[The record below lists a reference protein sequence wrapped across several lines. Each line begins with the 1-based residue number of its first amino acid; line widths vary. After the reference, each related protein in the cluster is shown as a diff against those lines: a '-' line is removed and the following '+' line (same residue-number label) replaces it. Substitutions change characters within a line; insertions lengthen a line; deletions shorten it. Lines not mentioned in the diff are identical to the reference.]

1 MKLYTPVEVTVADS
15 QREKLKAQINRK
27 YLPVKIVVKGT
38 APPTHTL
45 HLTRGQIAKIGKAQE
60 LGKRRY
66 KTIRMSRNQ
75 IEKNRKHQGGYLQLL
90 SEDSINDTPKS
101 SSFGNMQKINNDN
114 GLYLVKRGHTVKIF
128 PTQENGLHLQEHP
141 LSLHETFEDG
151 LYLKHGNVIEN
162 ADTVVMDEKQ
172 LPILQWIL

>member
-45 HLTRGQIAKIGKAQE
+45 LLTRGQIAKIGKAQE

-66 KTIRMSRNQ
+66 KTIRMSRKQ
-75 IEKNRKHQGGYLQLL
+75 IEKNRNHHQGGFLRLIDETHPDVEKV
-90 SEDSINDTPKS
+90 SAIENVKVNDSD
-101 SSFGNMQKINNDN
+101 GV
-114 GLYLVKRGHTVKIF
+114 YLVKRDHTMKVF
-128 PTQENGLHLQEHP
+128 PIQENGLHLQEHP

-151 LYLKHGNVIEN
+151 LYLKHGNIIEN

>member
-15 QREKLKAQINRK
+15 QRKELRKQIDQK
-27 YLPVKIVVKGT
+27 YLPVKIVVIDTVTPKD
-38 APPTHTL
+38 TL
-45 HLTRGQIAKIGKAQE
+45 LLTRGQIRKIEKAQE

-75 IEKNRKHQGGYLQLL
+75 IEKNRKYQGGYLQLL
-90 SEDSINDTPKS
+90 NDASMSDTLKS
-101 SSFGNMQKINNDN
+101 SIENMQINNDD
-114 GLYLVKRGHTVKIF
+114 GLYIVKRGHTVKVF

-151 LYLKHGNVIEN
+151 LYLKHGNEIEN
-162 ADTVVMDEKQ
+162 ADTVVMDEKK